1 MKKFILSVVVFVSF
15 AHLLTAQADAD
26 SKNLVA
32 GGYLSFNTQHNTIP
46 IPLISIASIPG
57 YIYSSRDS
65 ELTDTYFNFT
75 SYIGKEVSPH
85 WLLGTQLVYAME
97 RYKAFD
103 VETFGQTDTVDIR
116 RKDNQYGLGLF
127 GRFMIN
133 PESKFIAFI
142 QPYLNFSYV
151 SERDFIDEVQ
161 TGGQNTYSFSLGTS
175 GGVLY
180 EISDHFRLTSRIGV
194 LGFTAGHWEDT
205 ESDEGNNFASF
216 GTTLNFSSL
225 SFGFEYK
232 F

>member
-1 MKKFILSVVVFVSF
+1 MKVVTSFAVLLFFTHILS
-15 AHLLTAQADAD
+15 AQTSDNAKDM
-26 SKNLVA
+26 VA

-46 IPLISIASIPG
+46 IPLFNIAGIPG
-57 YIYSSRDS
+57 FLYSSRDS

-75 SYIGKEVSPH
+75 SYVGKEVSPH
-85 WLLGTQLVYAME
+85 WLLGIQLVYAME

-103 VETFGQTDTVDIR
+103 VETFGQTDTVDLR
-116 RKDNQYGLGLF
+116 RNDNQYGLGLF

-142 QPYLNFSYV
+142 QPNLNFSYV
-151 SERDFIDEVQ
+151 SGRDFRDETE
-161 TGGQNTYSFSLGTS
+161 TGGQNTYSFSLGAS

-194 LGFTAGHWEDT
+194 LSFTAGHWEDT
-205 ESDEGNNFASF
+205 ESDEGNNFTSF